1 MEAGLIKRRRLRLE
15 IGGLVQG
22 VGFRPHCH
30 RLAQELGLGGWVRNG
45 PGGVELELEGET
57 SPLERF
63 VARLT
68 QEPLAHSHLERLER
82 RWQEPLGETGFAIR
96 PSPPDSGTPGAR
108 GARVPPDLAPCPA
121 CVAELFDATNRR
133 HGYPFISC
141 CSCGPRHSLVLGL
154 PFERECTTLVA
165 FPLCAACQ
173 REYGDPG
180 DRRFHAQTIGCPHCG
195 PRLRW
200 HPQPAG
206 ATPVQPDPR
215 VNAVAQAVAA
225 LRQGQIVALKG
236 LGGFQLLV
244 DAGSET
250 AVGELRRRK
259 GRPAKPLAVM
269 VADLAAAR
277 ALVPLAPGEGEAL
290 TSAVAPIVL
299 LRCPDPPGGIAESVA
314 PGMPGLGV
322 MLPSTP
328 LHHLLLRAFGGP
340 LVATSGNRSGEPLC
354 FEEDDALERLG
365 AIADGFLLHDRPIAH
380 PLDDSVLQVVKGEPL
395 VLRQARGLAPLAVD
409 LDPLLPAGLALD
421 GVLALGGQLKSS
433 VALGR
438 GRQALLSVAVGDLGT
453 EAGEGRLRRTIERWQ
468 RLEGVS
474 ATRLVCDQ
482 HRGYV
487 SHRIA
492 HELAAHQASAAPLEV
507 QHHHAHLL
515 AVMAEHGLAAP
526 RLGVAW
532 DGAGQGDDH
541 TLWGGEL
548 LRVGSDGWQ
557 RLARLRPFPLPGG
570 ERALREPRRAAC
582 GLLFAAYGAGGLERL
597 GLDPAAGFNADERSV
612 LAAMLGRGALS
623 PLCSSIGRLFDA
635 VAALLG
641 LCPIN
646 RFEAEAAL
654 RLEAAAWRW
663 RDRWS
668 GSPPAPQTG
677 GFRLQACSSGVPLEL
692 DWAPLLERLLE
703 QRDGGE
709 PIEAIA
715 HGFHL
720 DLGQVLVD
728 LAQRLGA
735 RELLL
740 AGGCFQNRL
749 LVELAE
755 LALGRAG
762 IRVVR
767 PVRLPCNDG
776 ALAVGQLLAAA
787 MKGDATLGCLSSQT
801 PQ

>member
-1 MEAGLIKRRRLRLE
+1 MAAGLIKRRRLRLE

-30 RLAQELGLGGWVRNG
+30 RLAQELGLGGWVHNG
-45 PGGVELELEGET
+45 PGGVELELEGD
-57 SPLERF
+57 SSSLEQF
-63 VARLT
+63 VARLI

-82 RWQEPLGETGFAIR
+82 RWLEPLGEKGFAIR
-96 PSPPDSGTPGAR
+96 PSPPGSDTPGAS

-121 CVAELFDATNRR
+121 CLVELVDPSDRR

-154 PFERECTTLVA
+154 PFERERTTLVA
-165 FPLCAACQ
+165 FPLCAACR
-173 REYGDPG
+173 REYEDPN
-180 DRRFHAQTIGCPHCG
+180 DRRFHAQTIGCPRCG

-200 HPQPAG
+200 QPNPAG
-206 ATPVQPDPR
+206 AAPAVQPDPSAIAMA
-215 VNAVAQAVAA
+215 NAVAA

-236 LGGFQLLV
+236 LGGYQLLV
-244 DAGSET
+244 DAGAET
-250 AVGELRRRK
+250 AVRELRRRK

-269 VADLAAAR
+269 VADLEAAR
-277 ALVPLAPGEGEAL
+277 ALAPLAPEEAEAL

-299 LRCPDPPGGIAESVA
+299 LRRPDPQGRIAASVA

-354 FEEDDALERLG
+354 FEEADALERLG
-365 AIADGFLLHDRPIAH
+365 AIADGFLLHDRPIAN
-380 PLDDSVLQVVKGEPL
+380 PVDDSVLQVVNGEPL
-395 VLRQARGLAPLAVD
+395 VLRQGRGLAPLAVD
-409 LDPLLPAGLALD
+409 LEALLPAGVGLD
-421 GVLALGGQLKSS
+421 GLLALGGQLKSS

-438 GRQALLSVAVGDLGT
+438 GRQALLSAAVGDLEA
-453 EAGEGRLRRTIERWQ
+453 EAGEARLRRTIERWQ
-468 RLEGVS
+468 DLEGVT

-487 SHRIA
+487 SYRLA
-492 HELAAHQASAAPLEV
+492 HELAAHQAAAPPLEV

-515 AVMAEHGLAAP
+515 AVMAEHGLAPP

-532 DGAGQGDDH
+532 DGAGQGSDH

-548 LRVGSDGWQ
+548 LRVGVDGFE

-597 GLDPAAGFNADERSV
+597 GLDPASGFDVEERAV
-612 LAAMLGRGALS
+612 LAAMLGRSAQS

-663 RDRWS
+663 RDRWP
-668 GSPPAPQTG
+668 GSLPASQTG
-677 GFRLQACSSGVPLEL
+677 GCRLRAGSSGVPLEL
-692 DWAPLLERLLE
+692 DWGPLLERLLE

-709 PIEAIA
+709 PIEAMA
-715 HGFHL
+715 HEFHL
-720 DLGQVLVD
+720 DLAQGLVD
-728 LAQRLGA
+728 LGRHLGA
-735 RELLL
+735 TELLL
-740 AGGCFQNRL
+740 SGGCFQNRL
-749 LVELAE
+749 LLELAE
-755 LALGRAG
+755 QALGQAG
-762 IRVVR
+762 IRAVR

-787 MKGDATLGCLSSQT
+787 GCWRRR
-801 PQ
+801 